1 MLKYTLLRY
10 FLKNDFFQHC
20 APTDLPLDYYST
32 QNVTSNTV
40 RDAIRSMKYTGGY
53 SSLGLIIGMVSQLY
67 NFDNMNSRK
76 VLVLVTDGWSVDDF
90 TFATRAMGQAGVT
103 ILPIG
108 LSSSFALK
116 GDALQMLTLFDNR
129 NVLKSEEW
137 NNVARLRH
145 EVMDRICSVDPI
157 ETMRRAYDIELP
169 ELDDEYLQ
177 LSRVN
182 DLQGFFREQYSLT
195 DLKNI
200 LNFN

>member
-1 MLKYTLLRY
+1 
-10 FLKNDFFQHC
+10 
-20 APTDLPLDYYST
+20 
-32 QNVTSNTV
+32 
-40 RDAIRSMKYTGGY
+40 
-53 SSLGLIIGMVSQLY
+53 
-67 NFDNMNSRK
+67 
-76 VLVLVTDGWSVDDF
+76 
-90 TFATRAMGQAGVT
+90 
-103 ILPIG
+103 
-108 LSSSFALK
+108 
-116 GDALQMLTLFDNR
+116 MLTLFDNR

-200 LNFN
+200 LNHN